1 MRSILKSF
9 LAGAIAMGLFSVPSM
24 AADDIDS
31 WKKAVV
37 KTVVKKQKYP
47 RAALAREV
55 EGSAKV
61 RLTVLADGTI
71 TAHEVVQSTG
81 EKVLD
86 REIPRLMKRLN
97 PLPTLPAGRDEVSFV
112 LPLDWTLN

>member
-24 AADDIDS
+24 ASNDMDS

-47 RAALAREV
+47 RAALAREI
-55 EGSAKV
+55 EGNAKV
-61 RLTVLADGTI
+61 RLTVSADGTI
-71 TAHEVVQSTG
+71 TTHEVVKATG
-81 EKVLD
+81 EKILD
-86 REIPRLMKRLN
+86 NEIPKLMKRLS
-97 PLPTLPAGRDEVSFV
+97 PLPSLPAGRDEVSFV

>member
-1 MRSILKSF
+1 MRSLVKSV
-9 LAGAIAMGLFSVPSM
+9 LAVAIALGLLSVPSL
-24 AADDIDS
+24 AFDDMDS

-37 KTVVKKQKYP
+37 STVVKKQKYP

-61 RLTVLADGTI
+61 RLTVTADGTI

-81 EKVLD
+81 ERVLD
-86 REIPRLMKRLN
+86 SEIPRLVKRLN
-97 PLPTLPAGRDEVSFV
+97 PLPSLPAGQNEVSFV

>member
-1 MRSILKSF
+1 MRSIVKSF
-9 LAGAIAMGLFSVPSM
+9 LAGTIVMGLLSIPGM
-24 AADDIDS
+24 AFDDMDS
-31 WKKAVV
+31 WTKAVV

-55 EGSAKV
+55 EGKAKV

-71 TAHEVVQSTG
+71 SAHEVVQSTG

-86 REIPRLMKRLN
+86 NEIPRLMKRLN
-97 PLPTLPAGRDEVSFV
+97 PLPSLPAGRDEVSFV